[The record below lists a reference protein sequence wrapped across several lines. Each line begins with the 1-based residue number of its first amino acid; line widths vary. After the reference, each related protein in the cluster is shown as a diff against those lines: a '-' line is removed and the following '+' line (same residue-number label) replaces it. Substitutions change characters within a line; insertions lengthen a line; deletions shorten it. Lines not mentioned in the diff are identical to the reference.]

1 MNLEDISWDFSRV
14 LESENGLT
22 LPWIGYLVVFT
33 ALILLYFVFQ
43 NLPNIIGIRSRKS
56 TMIEPAAAKEGRYDM
71 DISGETNAAIGT
83 ALHLYLNE
91 LHDDEN
97 LTLTIS
103 RVSKR
108 YTPWNSKIYGVIK
121 DLNRKF

>member
-1 MNLEDISWDFSRV
+1 MELQDISFDFSRV
-14 LESENGLT
+14 LDSENGLI
-22 LPWIGYLVVFT
+22 LPVIGYLVVFI
-33 ALILLYFVFQ
+33 ALTLLYFVFQ
-43 NLPNIIGIRSRKS
+43 NLPNLVGIRARKT
-56 TMIEPAAAKEGRYDM
+56 TMTEPSSAKEGRMDM

-83 ALHLYLNE
+83 ALHLYFNE